1 MTIFEFTAN
10 ASATAILPTKAHQ
23 NDAGWDLYLDS
34 DDPVCLYPMQRKLC
48 ATGVRLAEGAIHGAV
63 GLICPRSGL
72 AHKFGVT
79 VLNAPGVLD
88 QDYTGEIMVNLISFN
103 EDVVI
108 LDGGDRIGQLVFVPL
123 LVTGP
128 NDSTLKI
135 RGEGGHGSS
144 GR

>member
-1 MTIFEFTAN
+1 MSIFEFTAD
-10 ASATAILPTKAHQ
+10 ASATAVLPTKAHQ
-23 NDAGWDLYLDS
+23 NDAGWDLYLNS
-34 DDPVCLYPMQRKLC
+34 DETVYLHPMQRKLC
-48 ATGVRLAEGAIHGAV
+48 STGVRLAEGAINNAV

-79 VLNAPGVLD
+79 VLNAPGILD
-88 QDYTGEIMVNLISFN
+88 QGYTGEIMVNLVSFN
-103 EDVVI
+103 EDVVS
-108 LDGGDRIGQLVFVPL
+108 LEGGDRIGQLVFVPL